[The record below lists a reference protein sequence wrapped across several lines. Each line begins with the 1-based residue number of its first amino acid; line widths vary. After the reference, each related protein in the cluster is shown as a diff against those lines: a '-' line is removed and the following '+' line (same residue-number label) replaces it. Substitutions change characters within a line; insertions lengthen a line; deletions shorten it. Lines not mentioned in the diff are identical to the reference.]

1 MNNSITFKNHP
12 FKFLLYLEW
21 TLLTIAIL
29 IEFIPIQ
36 TPLASTYRPF
46 QGAIESP
53 MLNFI
58 CLAIFAGMGFKLP
71 KNDRRTKIIYIVA
84 EVLLVFLAIF
94 SGKSIRLFAPLYIIM
109 VIRSC
114 LIFQWFGRIAVS
126 LISFALFSFTFIN
139 VWDSREYMNCAQAKL
154 RFLPINIIFPFGL
167 TFLFILLFMNAI
179 ISERQSRDKLLVANE
194 KLRQYALKIENQATL
209 EERSRIAREIHDSL
223 GHSLTALNLQLETAI
238 KLWEFNPK
246 KAEDFLARA
255 KELGSQSLHDVRN
268 SVSTLRSNPLQYK
281 SLEEA
286 ITLLIEDFQKS
297 TNISPKYQIKIEHPL
312 SIEINTAIYRIIQ
325 ESLTN
330 ISKHSQATVVILKIT
345 TKINNTK
352 TNHLR
357 LFIKDNGKG
366 FDITQNTSGFGLQ
379 SIRDR
384 TLALGGNFNIKTAPS
399 SGCKIIVEIPLI

>member
-1 MNNSITFKNHP
+1 
-12 FKFLLYLEW
+12 
-21 TLLTIAIL
+21 
-29 IEFIPIQ
+29 
-36 TPLASTYRPF
+36 
-46 QGAIESP
+46 
-53 MLNFI
+53 
-58 CLAIFAGMGFKLP
+58 MGFKLP

-84 EVLLVFLAIF
+84 ELLLVFLAIF
-94 SGKSIRLFAPLYIIM
+94 SSKSIRLFAPLYIIM

-126 LISFALFSFTFIN
+126 LISFALFSLTFIN

-255 KELGSQSLHDVRN
+255 KKLGSQSLHDVRN

-297 TNISPKYQIKIEHPL
+297 TNISLKYQIKIEHPL

-345 TKINNTK
+345 TKIDNTK
-352 TNHLR
+352 TNQLR

-384 TLALGGNFNIKTAPS
+384 ALALGGIINIKAAPN
-399 SGCKIIVEIPLI
+399 SGCKVIVEIPLI